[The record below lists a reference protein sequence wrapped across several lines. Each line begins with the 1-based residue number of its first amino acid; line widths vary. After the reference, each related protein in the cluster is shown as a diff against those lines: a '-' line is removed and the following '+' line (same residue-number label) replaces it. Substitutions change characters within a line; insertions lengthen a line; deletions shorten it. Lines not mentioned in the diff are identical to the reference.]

1 MRNIL
6 LAATAALRVIA
17 SDDRIWGAFIW
28 AMFDF
33 AADAR
38 REGGKNGIND
48 KGLVTRDRAVKK
60 DVFYFYKA
68 NWSKEPVL
76 HVCSQRAEETAN
88 AACTVVGFCNGGSVT
103 LVVNGEEVGTRE
115 PDAVKVVS
123 WPGVQLREGEN
134 EVVLKTDDGRCARR
148 RIIRTR
154 P

>member
-1 MRNIL
+1 MKL
-6 LAATAALRVIA
+6 HAADYRAIA
-17 SDDRIWGAFIW
+17 SDGRIWGAFIW

-76 HVCSQRAEETAN
+76 HVCSQRAGETSGES
-88 AACTVVGFCNGGSVT
+88 CTVVGFSNRGPVT
-103 LVVNGEEVGTRE
+103 LSVNGRQVGTKD
-115 PDAVKVVS
+115 PDSVMVVMWS
-123 WPGVQLREGEN
+123 DVPLVEGEN
-134 EVVLKTDDGRCARR
+134 VISLVTSDGASAVRRVVRAQR
-148 RIIRTR
+148 
-154 P
+154 

>member
-1 MRNIL
+1 VKL
-6 LAATAALRVIA
+6 HAADLRAIQGEP
-17 SDDRIWGAFIW
+17 RLWGAFIW

-76 HVCSQRAEETAN
+76 HVCSQRAEETAR
-88 AACTVVGFCNGGSVT
+88 ATCTVVGFCNGGPVT
-103 LVVNGEEVGTRE
+103 LVVNGENVGTE
-115 PDAVKVVS
+115 TPDAVNVVTWS
-123 WPGVQLREGEN
+123 GVPLREGEN
-134 EVVLKTDDGRCARR
+134 EVELKADGGLSARR
-148 RIIRTR
+148 RIFRTR
-154 P
+154 L

>member
-1 MRNIL
+1 MKL
-6 LAATAALRVIA
+6 HAADLRAIA

-60 DVFYFYKA
+60 DVFHFYKA

-88 AACTVVGFCNGGSVT
+88 AVCTVVGFCNGGPVT
-103 LVVNGEEVGTRE
+103 LVVNGEVVGTQE
-115 PDAVKVVS
+115 PDAVKVVT
-123 WPGVQLREGEN
+123 WPDVPLRPGEN
-134 EVVLKTDDGRCARR
+134 VVELRAAGGLSSRR
-148 RIIRTR
+148 LIRA